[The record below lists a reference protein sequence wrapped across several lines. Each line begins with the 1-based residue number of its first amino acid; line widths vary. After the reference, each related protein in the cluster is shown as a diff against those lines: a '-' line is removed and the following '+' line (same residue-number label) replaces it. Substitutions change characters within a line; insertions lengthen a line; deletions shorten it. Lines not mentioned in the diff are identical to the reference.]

1 MTLLRIGLCLLL
13 GLAEVHAAAIPETA
27 APSALV
33 VGGNTDYVVQA
44 GDTLSGIG
52 ARFGVEL
59 ASLAR
64 LNGLPLTI
72 RLNPGDVVKVENF
85 HIVPESLDAGILINV
100 PQRML
105 YYFQSQA
112 LVSSYPVGLGRPD
125 WETPR
130 GRFTVLTKEENPTWD
145 VPVSIQE
152 EMARE
157 GKEVITRVPPGPDN
171 PLGRYWL
178 GLSLPGIGIHGTI
191 APTSVYQFRSHGC
204 IRLHPDD
211 IAELFPRISPDEPGK
226 IIYMPVLLAQL
237 ADGRIMLEVHRD
249 VYKRGGNPLKRA
261 RNIAAQAGITDLI
274 DWERVLQVI
283 QGKEGLAREVGV
295 ITARTEETAQ

>member
-1 MTLLRIGLCLLL
+1 MLLAC
-13 GLAEVHAAAIPETA
+13 AAAQTAAAAETA
-27 APSALV
+27 APATLM
-33 VGGNTDYVVQA
+33 VGGETDYTVQP
-44 GDTLSGIG
+44 GDTFSSIG
-52 ARFGVEL
+52 ARFGSEV

-64 LNGLPLTI
+64 LNGLPATA
-72 RLNPGDVVKVENF
+72 RLKPGDIVKVDNR
-85 HIVPESLDAGILINV
+85 HLVPESLEAGILINV

-105 YYFQSQA
+105 YYFQSGQLA
-112 LVSSYPVGLGRPD
+112 GHYPVGLGRPD

-130 GRFTVLTKEENPTWD
+130 GSFTVLVREENPTWD

-152 EMARE
+152 EMRRE

-191 APTSVYQFRSHGC
+191 APASIYKFRSHGC
-204 IRLHPDD
+204 IRLHADD
-211 IAELFPRISPDEPGK
+211 IAELFPRISAQEPGK

-249 VYKRGGNPLKRA
+249 VYKRGGNPLQRA
-261 RNIAAQAGITDLI
+261 QDIAAQAGITGLI
-274 DWERVLQVI
+274 DWEQVLQVI
-283 QGKEGLAREVGV
+283 KDKEGLARAVHLSAAGTGE
-295 ITARTEETAQ
+295 TE

>member
-1 MTLLRIGLCLLL
+1 MRRIGLCLLL
-13 GLAEVHAAAIPETA
+13 LACTVTHVATAVEAI
-27 APSALV
+27 APATLM
-33 VGGNTDYVVQA
+33 VGGETDYVVQP
-44 GDTLSGIG
+44 GDTLSSIG
-52 ARFGVEL
+52 ARFGTEV

-64 LNGLPLTI
+64 LNGLSATAHLKT
-72 RLNPGDVVKVENF
+72 GDTLRIDNR
-85 HIVPESLDAGILINV
+85 HIVPDSLEAGILINV

-105 YYFQSQA
+105 YYFQSGR
-112 LVSSYPVGLGRPD
+112 LVGHYPVGLGRPD

-130 GRFTVLTKEENPTWD
+130 GRFTVLIREENPTWD

-152 EMARE
+152 EMERE

-171 PLGRYWL
+171 PLGAYWL

-191 APTSVYQFRSHGC
+191 APTSVYKFRSHGC

-211 IAELFPRISPDEPGK
+211 IAALFPRIAAREPGE
-226 IIYMPVLLAQL
+226 IIYRPVLLAQL

-249 VYKRGGNPLKRA
+249 VYKRGGNPLKRVQYL
-261 RNIAAQAGITDLI
+261 AAQAKITDLV

-283 QGKEGLAREVGV
+283 QHKEGLARPVSLN
-295 ITARTEETAQ
+295 TAGIEETIQ